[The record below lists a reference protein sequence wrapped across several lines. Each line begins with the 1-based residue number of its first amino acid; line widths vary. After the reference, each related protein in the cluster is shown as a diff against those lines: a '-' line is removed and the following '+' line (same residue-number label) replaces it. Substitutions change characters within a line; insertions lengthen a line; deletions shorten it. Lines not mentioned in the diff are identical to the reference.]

1 MKRIITVLWVL
12 SAAGFGSST
21 AALAQGLPKTQPKLV
36 TIIREEVKIGRNA
49 EHSKHE
55 AGWPAA
61 FEKAKSTDYYMGI
74 TSMTGPN
81 EAWYIIPSESHA
93 AFGESMKQQDKD
105 PVLSAELDR
114 LSLKDAE
121 YINGARTIQAMA
133 MPDLTVGD
141 FPNVNKVRFFEITTF
156 RIKPGHSMQF
166 EEAAKAYASA
176 RKRADSKAGYRVY
189 QVIAGMPSP
198 TYLVISS
205 VEDYGE
211 FDQRLA
217 ADMATWKQAT
227 DDEKGVLQKA
237 GSEAMISSESNRF
250 RVDPHMCFVP
260 KETRETDPEFW
271 MPK

>member
-1 MKRIITVLWVL
+1 MKRIVTFLWVL
-12 SAAGFGSST
+12 SAAGFGSRSAT
-21 AALAQGLPKTQPKLV
+21 LAQGLPKTQPKLL

-61 FEKAKSTDYYMGI
+61 FEKAKSTDYYIGLN
-74 TSMTGPN
+74 SLTGPN

-93 AFGESMKQQDKD
+93 AFGESMKKQDKD

-121 YINGARTIQAMA
+121 YINGARTIQALA
-133 MPDLTVGD
+133 RPELTVGD
-141 FPNVNKVRFFEITTF
+141 FPDVNKVRFLEITTF
-156 RIKPGHSMQF
+156 RVKPGHEAQF
-166 EEAAKAYASA
+166 DEAAKAYGAA
-176 RKRADSKAGYRVY
+176 RKRADEKAGYRVY

-198 TYLVISS
+198 TYLVVSS

-211 FDQRLA
+211 FDKRLA
-217 ADMATWKQAT
+217 ADMETWKQAT

-237 GSEAMISSESNRF
+237 GSEAIISSESNRF
-250 RVDPHMCFVP
+250 RVDPRMSFVP
-260 KETRETDPEFW
+260 KETRDTDPEFW
-271 MPK
+271 NPK